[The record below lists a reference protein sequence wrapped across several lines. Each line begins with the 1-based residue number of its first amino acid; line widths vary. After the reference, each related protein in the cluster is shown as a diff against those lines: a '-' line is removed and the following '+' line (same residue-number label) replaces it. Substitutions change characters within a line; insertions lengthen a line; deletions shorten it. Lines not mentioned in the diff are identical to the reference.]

1 MRTTVG
7 HITRNIK
14 IVGTDEDDTG
24 GHL

>member
-14 IVGTDEDDTG
+14 IVGTEEDDTG